1 MICLICLA
9 LPSLLSVLLATS
21 SPLTG
26 LNVSN
31 TPGAVD
37 EATATTGVYLLIGAM
52 RNFSQGEKHLRNGG
66 FAPMPE
72 VEARSSDLSGKTIGI
87 LGMGSIGVTFAR
99 MIQPFGMRILYHNR
113 RESPSAPDFVT
124 YVKDLD
130 EMLEQVD
137 VLSVNMPL
145 SAATEGFVD
154 ERKIR
159 KLRKGSIIINTA
171 RGKIIDEEALIKA
184 LEDGHVGDRC
194 GWGVPVRDAADD
206 TSVLQL
212 AAAGLDVFA
221 TEPKVDPRLIAMP
234 NTTLLP
240 RECLRR
246 RGGSPGCS
254 DLTRRYLSQTLGQRT
269 RTAERRWKLL
279 L

>member
-1 MICLICLA
+1 M
-9 LPSLLSVLLATS
+9 
-21 SPLTG
+21 
-26 LNVSN
+26 
-31 TPGAVD
+31 D

-171 RGKIIDEEALIKA
+171 RGKIIDEEALIRA
-184 LEDGHVGDRC
+184 LEDGHVGQVD
-194 GWGVPVRDAADD
+194 DAIGMCPDPLLTAQ
-206 TSVLQL
+206 VILQL

-240 RECLRR
+240 RECFGRR
-246 RGGSPGCS
+246 SGFSECI
-254 DLTRRYLSQTLGQRT
+254 DLTRRLPFADIGTENKDSRKKMEIVALTNIRDFLAGGVGPNLVPECQ
-269 RTAERRWKLL
+269 
-279 L
+279 